1 MKKSKNL
8 IESFNYAVNGIISAL
23 KTERNFKIHFTAA
36 FLVIVIS
43 LFFDFSRYE
52 LLLLTITIA
61 FVLMAELFNT
71 AIERLVDLV
80 TEDYHPLAQL
90 AKDIAAGAVLISAV
104 NAIIVG
110 YLLFFDRLVPFTN
123 LVLYKIRNS
132 PIYLTFIAIVLVIL
146 FTLLAKAKFYR
157 GRGTHFQGGTVSGHA
172 AISFCIATIV
182 AFISDNMLVS
192 TLGFI
197 LALLVAESRV
207 EGKIHSVFEVIM
219 GAILGTLIG
228 ILVFQVIGSSTIF

>member
-23 KTERNFKIHFTAA
+23 KTERNLKIHFAAA

-43 LFFDFSRYE
+43 LFFDFNRSE
-52 LLLLTITIA
+52 LLLLVFAIT
-61 FVLMAELFNT
+61 FVFMAELFNT
-71 AIERLVDLV
+71 AIERIVDLV
-80 TEDYHPLAQL
+80 MEDYHPLARM

-123 LVLYKIRNS
+123 LVLFKIRNS

-146 FTLLAKAKFYR
+146 LTIFAKAKFYR

-172 AISFCIATIV
+172 AVSFCIATIV
-182 AFISDNMLVS
+182 AFISHNMLVS
-192 TLGFI
+192 TLAFI
-197 LALLVAESRV
+197 LAFLVAESRV
-207 EGKIHSVFEVIM
+207 EGKIHSLFEVIM
-219 GAILGTLIG
+219 GALLGTFIG
-228 ILVFQVIGSSTIF
+228 ILVFQIMG